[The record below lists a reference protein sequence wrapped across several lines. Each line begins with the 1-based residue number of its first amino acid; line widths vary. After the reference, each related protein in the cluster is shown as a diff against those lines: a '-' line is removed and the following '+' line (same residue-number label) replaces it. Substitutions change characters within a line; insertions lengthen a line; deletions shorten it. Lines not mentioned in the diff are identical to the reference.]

1 MVLRCGSAGVG
12 PQPAGFDARR
22 NVPVHFHPAG
32 TLDAPR
38 RPAESPAIAMSLWE
52 RFFPPRAVFRRDQ
65 TASQLAEAVKRQL
78 LAGQPPEA
86 VVAQLGQ
93 ELAWSP
99 DQAVPIVQWE
109 ASRLRDLP
117 ELPEAQRAAL
127 DAFLKTAAAAQTESG
142 EDALKSAADIA
153 WGRTGL
159 DRS

>member
-1 MVLRCGSAGVG
+1 
-12 PQPAGFDARR
+12 
-22 NVPVHFHPAG
+22 
-32 TLDAPR
+32 
-38 RPAESPAIAMSLWE
+38 MSLWE
-52 RFFPPRAVFRRDQ
+52 RFFPPRAVFSRDQ

-78 LAGQPPEA
+78 LAGHPPEA

-127 DAFLKTAAAAQTESG
+127 DAFLKTAAAAQPESG

-159 DRS
+159 DRT